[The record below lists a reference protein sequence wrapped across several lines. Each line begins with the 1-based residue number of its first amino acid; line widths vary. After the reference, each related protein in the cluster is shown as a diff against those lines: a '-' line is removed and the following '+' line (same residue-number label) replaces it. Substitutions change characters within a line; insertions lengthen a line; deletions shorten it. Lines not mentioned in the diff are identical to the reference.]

1 VSAASRHRPVPVPIT
16 LSESEGVRCLHFG
29 TPWVQGAM
37 LVGKPQV
44 LVLEYIQR
52 MMAWLLFLHPPA
64 EILQLGLGAGSL
76 TRLAHQ
82 RFRGSRVTVVEASR
96 DVIDVCHA
104 SFALP
109 PEDERLRLRCDDA
122 GRFVARRDVR
132 GRFGVIQVDL
142 YDAEARGPTCESLAF
157 YEDCRR
163 ALADPGI
170 CVVNLFGR
178 HASYRRNLARLSR
191 AFEGRIL
198 ALPAGAAGNIV
209 VLAFKG
215 PELAVSWPAL
225 RQRAAVIGGHFGWPT
240 GQWVN
245 AIRAARPG
253 ERCQV

>member
-1 VSAASRHRPVPVPIT
+1 MSVAGRHRPVSVPIT

-37 LVGKPQV
+37 LVAQPQV

-76 TRLAHQ
+76 TRLAHR
-82 RFRGSRVTVVEASR
+82 RFRRSRVTVVEASR

-104 SFALP
+104 CFALP
-109 PEDERLRLRCDDA
+109 PADERLRLRCDDA
-122 GRFVARRDVR
+122 QRFVARADAS
-132 GRFGVIQVDL
+132 GRYGVIQIDL
-142 YDAEARGPTCESLAF
+142 YDADARGPTCGSLAF
-157 YEDCRR
+157 YQDCRR
-163 ALADPGI
+163 ALTDVGV

-178 HASYRRNLARLSR
+178 HASYRRNLARLNR
-191 AFEGRIL
+191 VFQGRIL
-198 ALPAGAAGNIV
+198 ALPAGTAGNIV

-215 PELAVSWPAL
+215 PPLSVAWPAL
-225 RQRAAVIGGHFGWPT
+225 RERAAVVDRHFGWPA

-245 AIRAARPG
+245 AIRQARPG
-253 ERCQV
+253 ERCAV

>member
-1 VSAASRHRPVPVPIT
+1 VSGAGRHRPVAVPIT

-76 TRLAHQ
+76 TRLAHR
-82 RFRGSRVTVVEASR
+82 RFRRAGVTVVEASR

-104 SFALP
+104 CFALP
-109 PEDERLRLRCDDA
+109 SEDERLHLRCEDA

-132 GRFGVIQVDL
+132 DRFGVIQVDL
-142 YDAEARGPTCESLAF
+142 YDADARGPTCESLAF
-157 YEDCRR
+157 YQDCRR
-163 ALADPGI
+163 ALADTGV

-178 HASYRRNLARLSR
+178 HASYRRNLARVAR
-191 AFEGRIL
+191 AFEGRTL

-215 PELAVSWPAL
+215 PPLDVPWSAL
-225 RQRAAVIGGHFGWPT
+225 RQRAALISREFGWPA
-240 GQWVN
+240 GLWVN
-245 AIRAARPG
+245 AIRTARPG
-253 ERCQV
+253 ERCRI

>member
-1 VSAASRHRPVPVPIT
+1 VSGAGRHRPVSVPIT

-37 LVGKPQV
+37 LVGHPQV

-76 TRLAHQ
+76 TRLAH
-82 RFRGSRVTVVEASR
+82 RRLRRSRVTVIEASR

-104 SFALP
+104 CFALP

-122 GRFVARRDVR
+122 ARFVARRDVC

-142 YDAEARGPTCESLAF
+142 YDAEARGPTCDSLAF

-163 ALADPGI
+163 ALADPGV

-178 HASYRRNLARLSR
+178 HASYRRNLARLAS

-215 PELAVSWPAL
+215 PQLAVPWTVL
-225 RQRAAVIGGHFGWPT
+225 RERAEVLGAHFGWPT
-240 GQWVN
+240 ALWVN

-253 ERCQV
+253 ARCVV